1 MTGAQVL
8 LTIDGGAVDRAA
20 LEARLVEDATA
31 FVNAGKAT
39 GAAVNVQPTGEA
51 WQRLEAFNNEPD
63 ATAMVKLWDSRSDD
77 EALAF
82 PLIDGARLVGA
93 YRSDEIVQK
102 DYDRDWPA
110 GQASPGVKLVC
121 LVHRRPDISREQYL
135 DHWGSNHG
143 PLAVRVQPGFWH
155 YVQNHVSD
163 WLTDET
169 PDFDGVG
176 ELHFRTVD
184 DVVTGMFADD
194 EAERLIFEDIPR
206 FMVNETSTVIVTRET
221 LITP

>member
-1 MTGAQVL
+1 
-8 LTIDGGAVDRAA
+8 
-20 LEARLVEDATA
+20 
-31 FVNAGKAT
+31 
-39 GAAVNVQPTGEA
+39 
-51 WQRLEAFNNEPD
+51 
-63 ATAMVKLWDSRSDD
+63 MVKLWDPVSDD

-82 PLIDGARLVGA
+82 PFVEGAQLVGA
-93 YRSDEIVQK
+93 YGSDEIVQK

-121 LVHRRPDISREQYL
+121 LVHRRPDISHQHYL
-135 DHWGSNHG
+135 DHWGGNHG

-155 YVQNHVSD
+155 YVQNHVCD
-163 WLTDET
+163 WLTGDT
-169 PDFDGVG
+169 PDFDGLG

-184 DVVTGMFADD
+184 DIFTGMYADD

>member
-8 LTIDGGAVDRAA
+8 LTIDGGAVDRAE

-51 WQRLEAFNNEPD
+51 WQRLEAFNDEPD
-63 ATAMVKLWDSRSDD
+63 ATAMVKLWDSRSTE

-102 DYDRDWPA
+102 DYDRDWPT

-121 LVHRRPDISREQYL
+121 LVHRRPDISHQQYL
-135 DHWGSNHG
+135 DHWGGNHG

-155 YVQNHVSD
+155 YVQNHVTA
-163 WLTDET
+163 WLTER
-169 PDFDGVG
+169 P
-176 ELHFRTVD
+176 RTSM
-184 DVVTGMFADD
+184 GWASS
-194 EAERLIFEDIPR
+194 
-206 FMVNETSTVIVTRET
+206 TSGRSMTSSPACSPMMKPSGSSSKTSHASW
-221 LITP
+221 